1 MAITLS
7 GTTGINSPTTQLAGS
22 VSGVVT
28 LTGAANA
35 GTWTFTM
42 PTTAGT
48 NGQYLTTDG
57 TGVTSWGTLAGGGNV
72 SNVGTPTANQI
83 AIWTSS
89 TSIQGVTNLPVTNLN
104 SGTGASSTTF
114 WRGDGTWATPA
125 GGGGGTSTGGNI
137 FLADYFGGF

>member
-7 GTTGINSPTTQLAGS
+7 GTTGINSPTTALAGS

-48 NGQYLTTDG
+48 SGYILQTDG
-57 TGVTSWGTLAGGGNV
+57 SGVTTWVASAGGGNV
-72 SNVGTPTANQI
+72 NSSGTPTAGQI
-83 AIWTSS
+83 ATWVNSTTVQGTS
-89 TSIQGVTNLPVTNLN
+89 NLPVTNLN
-104 SGTGASSTTF
+104 SGTGASSSTF

-125 GGGGGTSTGGNI
+125 GGGTSTGSNI